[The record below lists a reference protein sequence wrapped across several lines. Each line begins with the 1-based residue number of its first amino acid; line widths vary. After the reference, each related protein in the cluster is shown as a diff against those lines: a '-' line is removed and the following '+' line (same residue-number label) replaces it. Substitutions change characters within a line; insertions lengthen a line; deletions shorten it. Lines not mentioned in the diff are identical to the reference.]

1 MTWHNAPPCRCNH
14 GWQVTYARVAELVD
28 ALDLGSSVLRR
39 EGSTPSSRTI
49 HVNALHYWGALI
61 FCTYL
66 IFLSEA

>member
-1 MTWHNAPPCRCNH
+1 MRHLAGVITV
-14 GWQVTYARVAELVD
+14 GKVTYARVAELVD

-39 EGSTPSSRTI
+39 EGSTPSSRTT

-66 IFLSEA
+66 HFFRRLR